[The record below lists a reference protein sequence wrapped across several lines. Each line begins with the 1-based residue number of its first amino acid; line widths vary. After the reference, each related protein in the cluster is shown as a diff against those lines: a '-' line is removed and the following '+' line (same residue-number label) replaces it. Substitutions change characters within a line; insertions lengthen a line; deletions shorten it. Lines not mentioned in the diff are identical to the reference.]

1 MGTLKFY
8 FIFKLVILMFWYLE
22 EKILFKGQEFKNDDF
37 SVLFDLICKPNYSL
51 HFSAKPS

>member
-22 EKILFKGQEFKNDDF
+22 EKMLFKGQEFKNDDF